1 MVCNQAVVDDYY
13 EEDRVSIA
21 LSVWF
26 RLSARLGAEGFRRLA
41 LLVSF
46 KERCYEAL
54 SPIDFA
60 GTGRVDLPCCTVKE
74 IV

>member
-1 MVCNQAVVDDYY
+1 MVCNRLVVADYY

-46 KERCYEAL
+46 VGRRLEAL

-60 GTGRVDLPCCTVKE
+60 GTGRVDPPCYTVKE
-74 IV
+74 FG

>member
-60 GTGRVDLPCCTVKE
+60 GTGRVDPPCYTVKE